1 MKYAELLQVIAAS
14 CLMTVALMLVLGR
27 FHLNLKL
34 WFQRYLPPRY
44 LKPRGVRRRR
54 LSAAPTVSDAHDPF

>member
-27 FHLNLKL
+27 FHLSLKL

-44 LKPRGVRRRR
+44 LKPRGVRRRV
-54 LSAAPTVSDAHDPF
+54 SAAPTVGDAHDPS

>member
-1 MKYAELLQVIAAS
+1 MNYAELLQVIAAT

-27 FHLNLKL
+27 FHLSLKL

-44 LKPRGVRRRR
+44 LKPHGVRRRV
-54 LSAAPTVSDAHDPF
+54 STAPTVSDAHDPS